1 MDFRELNYIL
11 AIEKYQN
18 ITKAAKS
25 LYVSQPTLS
34 KFLTALEQNLGQK
47 LFRKLG
53 NKYIVT
59 YAGQKYIDTAR
70 EIVLLKSNLDIELAD
85 ILKRDV
91 GVLNIALPRM
101 RCTYMLPATLPVF
114 QAEHPNIKVN
124 VYEGSSDEND
134 KLLLEGKAEIA
145 FYSKPETPNPLI
157 DYDTINKEEM
167 LICLCKDHPLGR
179 YAQPNPSSKYP
190 RLDPKLL
197 KNELILQL
205 MPEQRTRQITKHYF
219 DNIGLSFEN
228 VMTTSSLPAIMEL
241 VSVGYG
247 ASFIF
252 ETHLMHH
259 HFTRPIDCYSFGEP
273 QTLSDFVVAHRHGSY
288 LPSYAHTFIRI
299 TRELFQPKNA
309 QAPEGYD
316 RAER

>member
-1 MDFRELNYIL
+1 MDFRELNYVL

-18 ITKAAKS
+18 ITKAAES

-34 KFLTALEQNLGQK
+34 KFLANLERDLGQK

-59 YAGQKYIDTAR
+59 FAGQKYVDTAR
-70 EIVLLKSNLDIELAD
+70 EILLLKSNLDIELAD
-85 ILKRDV
+85 ILKKDV
-91 GVLNIALPRM
+91 GVLNVAFPRM

-124 VYEGSSDEND
+124 VFEGSSDEND

-145 FYSKPETPNPLI
+145 FYSKPETLNPLI
-157 DYDTINKEEM
+157 DYNTIRKEEM

-179 YAQPNPSSKYP
+179 YAQPNPSSRYP

-205 MPEQRTRQITKHYF
+205 MPEQRTRQITSRYF
-219 DNIGLSFEN
+219 SSIGLNFEN

-241 VSVGYG
+241 VSAGYG

-259 HFTRPIDCYSFGEP
+259 HFIKSIDCYSFGEP
-273 QTLSDFVVAHRHGSY
+273 QTLSDFVVASRHGSY
-288 LPSYAHTFIRI
+288 LPSYAHDFIKIARD
-299 TRELFQPKNA
+299 LFNNSNL
-309 QAPEGYD
+309 
-316 RAER
+316 

>member
-1 MDFRELNYIL
+1 MDFRELNYVL
-11 AIEKYQN
+11 AIEKYHN
-18 ITKAAKS
+18 ITKAAES

-34 KFLTALEQNLGQK
+34 KFLANLEHDLGQK

-53 NKYIVT
+53 NKYILT
-59 YAGQKYIDTAR
+59 FAGQKYVDTAR
-70 EIVLLKSNLDIELAD
+70 EILLLKSNLDIELAD
-85 ILKRDV
+85 ILKKDV
-91 GVLNIALPRM
+91 GVLNVAFPRM

-114 QAEHPNIKVN
+114 QAEHPNIKIN
-124 VYEGSSDEND
+124 VFERSSDEND
-134 KLLLEGKAEIA
+134 IR
-145 FYSKPETPNPLI
+145 
-157 DYDTINKEEM
+157 KEEM

-179 YAQPNPSSKYP
+179 YAQPNPSSRYP

-205 MPEQRTRQITKHYF
+205 MPEQRTRQITSRYF
-219 DNIGLSFEN
+219 SNIGLNFEN

-259 HFTRPIDCYSFGEP
+259 HFTKSIDCYSFGEP
-273 QTLSDFVVAHRHGSY
+273 QTLSDFVVASRHGSY
-288 LPSYAHTFIRI
+288 LPSYAHDFIKIARD
-299 TRELFQPKNA
+299 LFNNNNL
-309 QAPEGYD
+309 
-316 RAER
+316 